1 MELPEPKD
9 PRSSLRRKAGYYSEI
24 VRVGTVF
31 LAWSTVAF
39 VAGCAGFIVIKVT
52 WKFLVLILK
61 AIGEM

>member
-24 VRVGTVF
+24 VRVGTIF

-39 VAGCAGFIVIKVT
+39 VTGCVVLIVTKT
-52 WKFLVLILK
+52 AWKFLVLILR
-61 AIGEM
+61 AIGEL